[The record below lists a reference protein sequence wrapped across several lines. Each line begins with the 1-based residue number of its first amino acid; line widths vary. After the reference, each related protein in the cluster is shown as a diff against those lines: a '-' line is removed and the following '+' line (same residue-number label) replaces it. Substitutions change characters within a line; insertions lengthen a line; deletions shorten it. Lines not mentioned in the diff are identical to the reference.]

1 MDSNLLKVFIAVAN
15 NKSISLGAKE
25 LNFTQSNVT
34 LRIKQLEKSL
44 GYALFYRTN
53 KGVILTTEGEKL
65 YPYAIEIVKKV
76 EEATLKIRNIDYH
89 ELLKIG
95 STQSNTTIRLID
107 FQKKLN
113 KDFKDMNLEFVVDSS
128 LNLIEQ
134 LLDYKLDIAFV
145 NGNPNHKEI
154 KVLNI
159 IKEDIVLVQ
168 SKDKTAQN
176 TIFAYKN
183 GCLNR
188 VFLDKYLSK
197 NKKSSYK
204 KVNLENYELILSCVE
219 AGYGVALFSRP
230 IIEKFGYINRLKITN
245 MDFELDT
252 HLICRKDF
260 KPIIEKYLRNIE
272 FDL

>member
-53 KGVILTTEGEKL
+53 KGVILTIEGEKL

-89 ELLKIG
+89 EL
-95 STQSNTTIRLID
+95 
-107 FQKKLN
+107 LN

-154 KVLNI
+154 EVLNI

-230 IIEKFGYINRLKITN
+230 IIEKFGYTNRLKITN